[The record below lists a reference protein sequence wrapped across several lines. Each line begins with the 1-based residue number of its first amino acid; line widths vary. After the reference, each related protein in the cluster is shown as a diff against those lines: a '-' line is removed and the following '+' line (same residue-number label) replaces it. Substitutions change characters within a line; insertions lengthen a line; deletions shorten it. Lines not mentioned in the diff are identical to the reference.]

1 MREMISDLEIVRAVK
16 PRSIESIARSA
27 GLRLDEIDLY
37 GKHIAKVK
45 LSAYEKRKNK
55 KDGKLIL
62 VTTMTPTSLGEGK
75 TTVTIG
81 LAQALKKIGKKTMVC
96 VREPSLGPTLG
107 LKGGAAGGGYSQV
120 IPMEDINLH
129 FTGDMHMISAA
140 HNYLAA
146 MIDNHIFFGNKL
158 GLDMN
163 NITWNRVVD
172 MNDRALRDIT
182 VRYKDTSRTTS
193 FDIAAASEAMAVM
206 CLSMDVHE
214 LRKKLGSVI
223 VGFTREGRPV
233 TSADLKADGAMA
245 LLLKEAIKPNL
256 VQTIEGVPAFVHGGP
271 FANIAHGCNSLIA
284 TKLALKLSDFVVTE
298 AGFGSDLGAEKFFDI
313 KCRLGGL
320 VPDAIVLVVTTKA
333 LKWQG
338 GADKDKVKEKNEDA
352 LTKGLENLRLH
363 MKGLK
368 NYVLPIVVAVN
379 RYDFDDASELKLIT
393 DFCEKEEVSCAVCDV
408 RDKGGHGGKILA
420 EKVAEEVR
428 DRISRFK
435 QLYEDSL
442 STEEKLGLIAKKIYH
457 ADGVEF
463 SSRAAKDLETIR
475 QLGLSCLP
483 VCVAKTQFSFSDD
496 HTKRGAPSGFRINI
510 KKIKIS
516 SGAGFVVAYAGDIM
530 TMPGLPEHPASES
543 MFIDD
548 SGGIHGI
555 F

>member
-16 PRSIESIARSA
+16 PRPIGSIARSA

-81 LAQALKKIGKKTMVC
+81 LAQALKKIGKKTMAC

-214 LRKKLGSVI
+214 LRKKLGSII

-338 GADKDKVKEKNEDA
+338 GADKDKVKEKNEEA

-379 RYDFDDASELKLIT
+379 RYDFDDDCELKRIS
-393 DFCEKEEVSCAVCDV
+393 DFCEKEGVSCAVCDV
-408 RDKGGHGGKILA
+408 RDKGGLGGKILA

-442 STEEKLGLIAKKIYH
+442 STEEKLDLIAKKIYH

-510 KKIKIS
+510 KKLKIS

>member
-379 RYDFDDASELKLIT
+379 RYDFDGASELKLIT

-408 RDKGGHGGKILA
+408 RDKGGQGGKILA

>member
-408 RDKGGHGGKILA
+408 RDKGGQGGKILA

>member
-1 MREMISDLEIVRAVK
+1 MISDLEIVRAVK
-16 PRSIESIARSA
+16 PQAIESIARSA

-45 LSAYEKRKNK
+45 LSAYEKRKDK
-55 KDGKLIL
+55 RDGKLIL

-158 GLDMN
+158 GLDTN

-182 VRYKDTSRTTS
+182 VRYKDTSRNTS

-214 LRKKLGSVI
+214 LRKKLGSII
-223 VGFTREGRPV
+223 VGFTPEGRPV

-284 TKLALKLSDFVVTE
+284 TRLALKLSDFVVTE

-338 GADKDKVKEKNEDA
+338 GSSKDKCLEKNEEA
-352 LTKGLENLRLH
+352 LIKGLENLRLH
-363 MKGLK
+363 MQGLK
-368 NYVLPIVVAVN
+368 NYALPVVVAVN
-379 RYDFDDASELKLIT
+379 RFHFDDNSELKLIS
-393 DFCEKEEVSCAVCDV
+393 DFCDKEGVQVAVCDV
-408 RDKGGHGGKILA
+408 RDKGGQGGKVLA

-435 QLYEDSL
+435 NLYDDSL
-442 STEEKLGLIAKKIYH
+442 STEEKLGIIAKKIYH

-510 KKIKIS
+510 KKLKIC
-516 SGAGFVVAYAGDIM
+516 SGAGFVV
-530 TMPGLPEHPASES
+530 
-543 MFIDD
+543 
-548 SGGIHGI
+548 
-555 F
+555 

>member
-1 MREMISDLEIVRAVK
+1 MISDLEIVRAVK
-16 PRSIESIARSA
+16 PQAIESIARSA
-27 GLRLDEIDLY
+27 GLSLDEIDLY

-45 LSAYEKRKNK
+45 LSAYEKRKDK
-55 KDGKLIL
+55 RDGKLIL

-158 GLDMN
+158 GLDIN

-182 VRYKDTSRTTS
+182 VRYKDTSRNTS

-214 LRKKLGSVI
+214 LRKKLGSII
-223 VGFTREGRPV
+223 VGFTPEGRPV

-284 TKLALKLSDFVVTE
+284 TRLALKLSDYVVTE

-338 GADKDKVKEKNEDA
+338 GSSKDKCGEKNEVA
-352 LTKGLENLRLH
+352 LIKGLENLRLH
-363 MKGLK
+363 MQGLK
-368 NYVLPIVVAVN
+368 NYALPVVVAVN
-379 RYDFDDASELKLIT
+379 RFHFDDNSELKLIS
-393 DFCEKEEVSCAVCDV
+393 DFCEKEGAEVAVCDV
-408 RDKGGHGGKILA
+408 RDKGGQGGKILA

-435 QLYEDSL
+435 NLYEDSL
-442 STEEKLGLIAKKIYH
+442 STEEKLGIIAKKIYH

-510 KKIKIS
+510 KKLKIC

-548 SGGIHGI
+548 SGAIHGI